1 MDPIQIMW
9 ENKVKTR
16 WMYFLVLLLLAAP
29 IDFAFAQGKKGG
41 GPAAS
46 AAATPAAAPAPSSSA
61 AIEAQMLAF
70 GALDKIAVGIAS
82 QVCPLL
88 PTPAV
93 SKGPTDP
100 GVPAS
105 TVVIYDQPSFVSL
118 QAYEA
123 FIANATAIVSL
134 YETLLGDT
142 DKNTLGT
149 KLKDLA
155 RQAHPDRPV
164 PHAIGLSGTIDP
176 FSDATSLLSAIAIA
190 SNTETPGAI
199 VIPDSAMAVAVTRQ
213 LAATPCDIKHA
224 KVIYPPLFGNSST
237 TDFASADIQSDL
249 QTLQDVRDFVVHAVN
264 AENVTWMKDH
274 PSSPNGNPILTS
286 ALTDINTLYDSFMNS
301 LLQVNSTTGIVG
313 SATVIQGYQLAN
325 VLAGP
330 VEKNGS
336 YKHPAFILLASILSA
351 GGTEHVHKNIW
362 TALWSGDKITYSGG
376 VIVNVA
382 LWHSDDKAPLYTDL
396 LRYRAPF
403 SKVDNPA
410 NMTGVTIGDNLPKP
424 PPIRNRKEI
433 GQGLPHGPKE
443 AYQEEAQPEPKGRA
457 AFLRPS

>member
-1 MDPIQIMW
+1 MTTLW
-9 ENKVKTR
+9 R
-16 WMYFLVLLLLAAP
+16 YFIVLLLLTASV
-29 IDFAFAQGKKGG
+29 DFAFAQGKKGG
-41 GPAAS
+41 GAAAS
-46 AAATPAAAPAPSSSA
+46 VGATPAAAPAPSSSA

-70 GALDKIAVGIAS
+70 GALDKIAAGIAS
-82 QVCPLL
+82 QVCPFL
-88 PTPAV
+88 PIPAE

-105 TVVIYDQPSFVSL
+105 TVVIYDQASFVSL

-123 FIANATAIVSL
+123 FIANATAVVSL
-134 YETLLGDT
+134 YETLLSDP
-142 DKNTLGT
+142 DKRKLGT

-155 RQAHPDRPV
+155 KKEHPDRLAPND
-164 PHAIGLSGTIDP
+164 IGLSGTIDP
-176 FSDATSLLSAIAIA
+176 FSDATALLSAIAIA

-199 VIPDSAMAVAVTRQ
+199 VIPDSAMAVAINRQ
-213 LAATPCDIKHA
+213 LAAAPCDIKHA

-264 AENVTWMKDH
+264 EENVLWMKDH
-274 PSSPNGNPILTS
+274 ATSPNGNPILTS
-286 ALTDINTLYDSFMNS
+286 ALTDINGLYDSFMNS

-313 SATVIQGYQLAN
+313 SASVIQEYQLAN

-330 VEKNGS
+330 AEKNGS

-351 GGTEHVHKNIW
+351 GGTERVHKNIW

-382 LWHSDDKAPLYTDL
+382 LWHSDAKAPLYADL

-403 SKVDNPA
+403 SNVDNPT

-424 PPIRNRKEI
+424 PDPKSKKE
-433 GQGLPHGPKE
+433 
-443 AYQEEAQPEPKGRA
+443 
-457 AFLRPS
+457 